1 MKKIVIVICLM
12 ALTLAL
18 SGCEDKSETKQDS
31 GNVVSDQSAGV
42 LSQDSKNKNDASMES
57 SEEMKTEEGS
67 GNIDLSEETMMSKST
82 ETPDIEETG
91 ESLSEAVEA
100 TTEQTQTPSTE
111 QTPSQETT
119 TSTEQAHVHT
129 WVTETRYR
137 TVHHD
142 AEYKT
147 VHHDAVTHTVHH
159 DAVTHTETQTT
170 YTTET
175 QTIHHDGCYTC
186 RGCGATFTSA
196 AAASAHCDSNSVEC
210 YTNGYSGTEGWDET
224 VTVQVPHTETVTIV
238 DQAAWDET
246 VVDKEAYDEKVLIH
260 DAYDE
265 QVPYTVTV
273 CSECGKEQ

>member
-1 MKKIVIVICLM
+1 MKKILIVLCLM

-119 TSTEQAHVHT
+119 TSTETEQQHTHT

-142 AEYKT
+142 AVYENKT
-147 VHHDAVTHTVHH
+147 IID
-159 DAVTHTETQTT
+159 Q
-170 YTTET
+170 
-175 QTIHHDGCYTC
+175 
-186 RGCGATFTSA
+186 A
-196 AAASAHCDSNSVEC
+196 A
-210 YTNGYSGTEGWDET
+210 WDEK
-224 VTVQVPHTETVTIV
+224 VV

-246 VVDKEAYDEKVLIH
+246 VTAYTIETQYIEMCHCNHCGYCGTFDQIQAHMNSDINCAFAGFDTYYDTVTEQVPHTETVHHDAVTHIVHHDAVTHVEKVLVK